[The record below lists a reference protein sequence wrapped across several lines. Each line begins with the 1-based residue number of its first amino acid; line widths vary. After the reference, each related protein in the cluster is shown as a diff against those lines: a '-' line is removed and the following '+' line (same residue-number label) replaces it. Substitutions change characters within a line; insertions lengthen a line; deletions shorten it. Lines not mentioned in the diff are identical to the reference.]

1 MRIPQRQP
9 QRRLWKRCKEQ
20 FPKCLSLLLV
30 FALTAPLYSYAFVYA
45 AEDSES
51 TGLCKHHPEHTADCG
66 YTEAA
71 EARPCGHEHDETC
84 GYEEPSEG
92 VPCGHIHDESC
103 GYVEAAEETP
113 CDLECTDEDGNGV
126 IDHVPECAWRPAA
139 DEQECGHIHDEA
151 CGYIAPSEGVPCGHI
166 HDETCGWAEAV
177 AGTPCGFVC
186 EECAAP
192 EKKLAASWTWADEDV
207 QVEWN
212 DNAGCYALGIP
223 GASEETPVTSDVLNG
238 LLPQTVLLQFAD
250 GASETVSLSW
260 DLSAIPAEGVWSGS
274 YTFAAA
280 LPEGFDLAEGVQS
293 LAIKVELGGNDSL
306 ALYKAIALNNWTWE
320 GLAKQGTDAVI
331 YVDITD
337 IKTAAELAD
346 ALKKLLPKRIYGSSM
361 GDTKQK
367 NDGPYTFH
375 YYDDKVSPTR
385 TWGYL
390 EVDWRNLTDQ
400 INNGIN
406 SGLIDLNTPDDFE
419 IEADKPTWPGTTY
432 IINNGW
438 GSPEIET
445 MPITIR
451 PFSLN
456 DYIIDPANP
465 QNVKVNLFDY
475 WVEEYGQKPTEENGG
490 DILQK
495 SDWHIRRNADALGN
509 PIPGETNT
517 AYSTKQDW
525 NKGINKGHLLLF
537 GDGLIHAGLW
547 NKGAGQS
554 TQYGNIHAGME
565 DIVQKRLGE
574 DGYPVLNTE

>member
-92 VPCGHIHDESC
+92 VLCGHIHDESC
-103 GYVEAAEETP
+103 GYVEATEETP
-113 CDLECTDEDGNGV
+113 CDLGCTDEDGNGV

-280 LPEGFDLAEGVQS
+280 LPEGFDLAEGVNE
-293 LAIKVELGGNDSL
+293 IKVLAELGGTETYAPKKYFTITKFIPNLSSQNNIYQQNGNWYIEVYLSSSLTLEKKKELVKYTLPKLVYGSCWGVTEDMFGYTYERTEGKTWGTLQITWDVTTQPESNGEYSFTATPIPQYSSYWGIAEEDSL
-306 ALYKAIALNNWTWE
+306 KLTVVTHTLN
-320 GLAKQGTDAVI
+320 
-331 YVDITD
+331 
-337 IKTAAELAD
+337 
-346 ALKKLLPKRIYGSSM
+346 
-361 GDTKQK
+361 
-367 NDGPYTFH
+367 
-375 YYDDKVSPTR
+375 
-385 TWGYL
+385 L
-390 EVDWRNLTDQ
+390 EK
-400 INNGIN
+400 
-406 SGLIDLNTPDDFE
+406 S
-419 IEADKPTWPGTTY
+419 
-432 IINNGW
+432 
-438 GSPEIET
+438 
-445 MPITIR
+445 
-451 PFSLN
+451 
-456 DYIIDPANP
+456 DYIAAPANP
-465 QNVKVNLFDY
+465 KNVKVNLFDY

-495 SDWHIRRNADALGN
+495 SDWHIRRNADALGD

-537 GDGLIHAGLW
+537 GDGLIHAGL
-547 NKGAGQS
+547 
-554 TQYGNIHAGME
+554 
-565 DIVQKRLGE
+565 
-574 DGYPVLNTE
+574 

>member
-84 GYEEPSEG
+84 GYEEPSEV

-113 CDLECTDEDGNGV
+113 CDLGCTDEDGNGV

-280 LPEGFDLAEGVQS
+280 LPEGFDLAEGVNE
-293 LAIKVELGGNDSL
+293 IKVLAELGGTVTYRNVQAVPPHTDS
-306 ALYKAIALNNWTWE
+306 
-320 GLAKQGTDAVI
+320 
-331 YVDITD
+331 
-337 IKTAAELAD
+337 
-346 ALKKLLPKRIYGSSM
+346 
-361 GDTKQK
+361 
-367 NDGPYTFH
+367 
-375 YYDDKVSPTR
+375 
-385 TWGYL
+385 
-390 EVDWRNLTDQ
+390 
-400 INNGIN
+400 
-406 SGLIDLNTPDDFE
+406 
-419 IEADKPTWPGTTY
+419 
-432 IINNGW
+432 
-438 GSPEIET
+438 
-445 MPITIR
+445 
-451 PFSLN
+451 
-456 DYIIDPANP
+456 
-465 QNVKVNLFDY
+465 
-475 WVEEYGQKPTEENGG
+475 
-490 DILQK
+490 
-495 SDWHIRRNADALGN
+495 
-509 PIPGETNT
+509 
-517 AYSTKQDW
+517 
-525 NKGINKGHLLLF
+525 
-537 GDGLIHAGLW
+537 
-547 NKGAGQS
+547 
-554 TQYGNIHAGME
+554 
-565 DIVQKRLGE
+565 KRLQYLILANRE
-574 DGYPVLNTE
+574 NTQTKN